1 MEIRLDYTPQP
12 RQALLHATNA
22 NQILYGGQAGG
33 GKSHALRWDA
43 IDFCINCPGLNAVL
57 FRRTMPQLERNHVAE
72 IRKLPKALG
81 EYNETKK
88 VFNFVNGSSIVFKHL
103 EHEHDV
109 DDIQG
114 WEIHW
119 AGVDEAGQC
128 TEYQLEYIKSR
139 IRIPDSL
146 KEKWSA
152 LGKQAYVDRL
162 PRLALSA
169 NPGGVS
175 HHYLKERYIDP
186 AVPGEIFRDSFT
198 RDETDP
204 DDEGAPTVFIQST
217 LDDNKYLGK
226 EYRRQFAGLPEWQK
240 KMLRDGDWNVVA
252 GAYFDC
258 WTGEWSEN
266 HIIKP
271 FQIPA
276 YWTRFR
282 ALDWGFATPFGV
294 LWFAVSDGSPVET
307 KHGEV
312 SFPKDALIVYREW
325 YGSEK
330 GNKGLRLPAEDVAN
344 GIKSRESEKITYGV
358 ADPAMWRTDSGPSA
372 AEKMRRNGVIFGRAD
387 NQREAG
393 WLELYTRMVSDG
405 LYIFETCRD
414 LIRTVPSLERDDKNM
429 EDVKKGGE
437 DHLGDTLRY
446 GVMSRPFRS
455 KKPDG
460 PKVMDTR
467 IYLPPVPTRPTQRKY
482 ERI

>member
-1 MEIRLDYTPQP
+1 MDIRLDYEPQP
-12 RQALLHATNA
+12 RQALLHNTTA

-88 VFNFVNGSSIVFKHL
+88 VFNFINGSSIVFKHL
-103 EHEHDV
+103 EHENDV

-146 KEKWSA
+146 KEKWRG
-152 LGKQAYVDRL
+152 LGKSPYVDRL

-186 AVPGEIFRDSFT
+186 APPEELFCDHFT
-198 RDETDP
+198 RDEEDP
-204 DDEGAPTVFIQST
+204 DDKGAVTVFIPST
-217 LDDNKYLGK
+217 LADNKYLGK
-226 EYRRQFAGLPEWQK
+226 EYRRQFSGLPEWQK
-240 KMLRDGDWNVVA
+240 KMLRDGDWDVVA

-258 WTGEWSEN
+258 WAEFSRN
-266 HIIKP
+266 NIIKP
-271 FQIPA
+271 FSIPD
-276 YWTRFR
+276 YWTKFR
-282 ALDWGFATPFGV
+282 ALDWGFATPFDV
-294 LWFAVSDGSPVET
+294 LWLAVSDGSPIDT

-330 GNKGLRLPAEDVAN
+330 GNKGLRMPAENVAK
-344 GIKSRESEKITYGV
+344 GILERESEKVKYGV

-372 AEKMRRNGVIFGRAD
+372 AEKMRREGVIFGRAD

-393 WLELYTRMVSDG
+393 WLELYTRMVNDG
-405 LYIFETCRD
+405 LYIFDTCRA
-414 LIRTVPSLERDDKNM
+414 LLRTLPALERDDRNM

-437 DHLGDTLRY
+437 DHPADTLRY
-446 GVMSRPFRS
+446 GVMSRPFRA
-455 KKPDG
+455 KKPEK
-460 PKVMDTR
+460 PKKMDTR
-467 IYLPPVPTRPTQRKY
+467 IYLPPVPVRSEKRH